1 MDSPKDFLFES
12 LIRFEIGLVLRE
24 ISSFEIRVPTNPG
37 CRIRVQVNVSMNSP
51 EDFLFESLIRFE
63 NGSMVLEI

>member
-12 LIRFEIGLVLRE
+12 LIRFEIGLVLHE
-24 ISSFEIRVPTNPG
+24 ISLFEIRVPINPG
-37 CRIRVQVNVSMNSP
+37 CRIRVVNVSMNSP

-63 NGSMVLEI
+63 IGSMVHEI

>member
-1 MDSPKDFLFES
+1 MDSPKDFLFKS
-12 LIRFEIGLVLRE
+12 LIRFEIGLVLHE
-24 ISSFEIRVPTNPG
+24 ISLFEILVLTNPG

-63 NGSMVLEI
+63 IGSMVHEI